1 MKPITTFHHK
11 ILRGILKLSQSS
23 PAPSLYFLLGELS
36 IEATLHM
43 DVLML
48 FHNIWSNKECQ
59 AFSILEYILKVGGDS
74 SLTFMTSQTH

>member
-1 MKPITTFHHK
+1 MALEADVLSKQQVANA
-11 ILRGILKLSQSS
+11 LLKCDK
-23 PAPSLYFLLGELS
+23 
-36 IEATLHM
+36 ATLHM